1 MSEGS
6 KSEHTIGRRTLLAGA
21 AAAAVGAMRIDEGLA
36 QGAAG
41 EAVPN
46 TSGTAPPKLKVPLG
60 ACDCH
65 HHIYD
70 GRYPFSQPNA
80 RMIANARVSDYRQL
94 QRRLGLTRSIV
105 VTPAPF
111 PATAADNFVTLD
123 ALTALDPNSRGVAI
137 VYPAVTD
144 AELEALA
151 DRGFR
156 GIRFSLTAADGSSPP
171 IPAATADV
179 IETLSKRV
187 NAIGWH
193 VQFNIDAGQIVAI
206 EDLLNRLPSP
216 LVFDHMGHMP
226 QPAGVAHPAFG
237 IVRRLIDKGRT
248 WVKLSVTYD
257 SSKVGPPTYA
267 DVNKVGE
274 AYVKAAPERMVW
286 GSNWPHPSEATKP
299 DDAVLLDLLAQWAPS
314 EATRQRILV
323 DNPEMLYGFAKFA

>member
-21 AAAAVGAMRIDEGLA
+21 AATAVGAMRIDETLA

-123 ALTALDPNSRGVAI
+123 ALTA
-137 VYPAVTD
+137 
-144 AELEALA
+144 
-151 DRGFR
+151 
-156 GIRFSLTAADGSSPP
+156 
-171 IPAATADV
+171 
-179 IETLSKRV
+179 
-187 NAIGWH
+187 
-193 VQFNIDAGQIVAI
+193 
-206 EDLLNRLPSP
+206 
-216 LVFDHMGHMP
+216 FDHQRQLHPYRRVRGR
-226 QPAGVAHPAFG
+226 QNDADDGVSERGERPVERRAN
-237 IVRRLIDKGRT
+237 IV
-248 WVKLSVTYD
+248 
-257 SSKVGPPTYA
+257 
-267 DVNKVGE
+267 
-274 AYVKAAPERMVW
+274 
-286 GSNWPHPSEATKP
+286 
-299 DDAVLLDLLAQWAPS
+299 
-314 EATRQRILV
+314 
-323 DNPEMLYGFAKFA
+323 

>member
-1 MSEGS
+1 MREQMVA
-6 KSEHTIGRRTLLAGA
+6 RRTLLVGAGA
-21 AAAAVGAMRIDEGLA
+21 VALGIAHATEALA
-36 QGAAG
+36 QAA
-41 EAVPN
+41 ELAAVPN
-46 TSGTAPPKLKVPLG
+46 TSGTAPPKLKVPPG

-70 GRYPFSQPNA
+70 GRYPFSRPNA
-80 RMIANARVSDYRQL
+80 RMVANARVADYRLL

-111 PATAADNFVTLD
+111 PATAGDNFVTLD

-156 GIRFSLTAADGSSPP
+156 GIRFSLTAADGTSPP
-171 IPAATADV
+171 IPAAMAET
-179 IETLSKRV
+179 IETLSRRV
-187 NAIGWH
+187 NALGWH
-193 VQFNIDAGQIVAI
+193 VQLNVDATQIVAI

-226 QPAGVAHPAFG
+226 PPAGITHPAFG

-274 AYVKAAPERMVW
+274 AYVKAAPERLVW
-286 GSNWPHPSEATKP
+286 GSNWPHPNETTKP
-299 DDAVLLDLLAQWAPS
+299 DDALLLDLLGAWAPS
-314 EATRQRILV
+314 EATQRRILV
-323 DNPEMLYGFAKFA
+323 ENPETLYGFAKSA